1 MVAKPLALGL
11 TSITTLFLS
20 YLNTRRS
27 IALLSENIGCS
38 IDAISSLNVSAISQ
52 IKKLVCLFR
61 YGSNLFILSA
71 YQKHTIPSKSLTIP
85 SKSLT
90 GINVQVINI
99 KAYSNNLITLTIFN
113 LI

>member
-38 IDAISSLNVSAISQ
+38 IDAISSLNVSVISQ

-71 YQKHTIPSKSLTIP
+71 YQKHTIPSKSLI
-85 SKSLT
+85 
-90 GINVQVINI
+90 GIDVQVINI

>member
-1 MVAKPLALGL
+1 MVVIY
-11 TSITTLFLS
+11 SF
-20 YLNTRRS
+20 YRH
-27 IALLSENIGCS
+27 
-38 IDAISSLNVSAISQ
+38 
-52 IKKLVCLFR
+52 IKYFFCLH
-61 YGSNLFILSA
+61 GSNGTIPEAYNTLSA
-71 YQKHTIPSKSLTIP
+71 YQKHTIPSKSLTIPSKSLTIPSKSLTIP